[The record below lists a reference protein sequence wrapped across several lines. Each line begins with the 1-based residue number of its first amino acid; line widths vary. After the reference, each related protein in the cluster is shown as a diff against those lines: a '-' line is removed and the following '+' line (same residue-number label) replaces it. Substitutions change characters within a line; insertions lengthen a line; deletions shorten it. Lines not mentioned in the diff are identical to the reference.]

1 MILSGIDWTII
12 TIYFVFLFAVAYYFY
27 SKSAT
32 TTEYFLAARTTRWFG
47 IGPTIFAANISSEH
61 VIGLAGA
68 GAATGLAVGAYE
80 WMAVFCLFV
89 LGWVFV
95 PHYLNS
101 KVFTMPE
108 FLERRYN
115 AACRWYLSSIS
126 ILAYVFTKI
135 SVSLFAGAILLKF
148 ILGWDYLTSSIILVL
163 AAGLYTLAGG
173 LRAVIFTDFF
183 QSSILIAGS
192 AILTFIGLQEA
203 GGFSG
208 LRNNLPEDFFQM
220 MKPASHK
227 VYPWTGTTMGIFI
240 LGIWYWATDQFIVQK
255 ALSAKNLNHARTG
268 INFTAA
274 LKILPV
280 FILILPGLVAR
291 SLWGEEL
298 AHAPDQAYP
307 LLVTRLLPQGL
318 AGLMIA
324 ALLAAL
330 ISSLA
335 AVFNSSSTL
344 FTMDIYKKL
353 RPDASDKKLVL
364 IGRFST
370 LLLIV
375 IGILWIP
382 LIRHMS
388 DQIYQYLQS
397 VQAYISP
404 PIAAVFLSGILWKKA
419 TGKAAII
426 TLISGGILGLIK
438 FGADLASKFNNNQIL
453 ESFASISFLNYC
465 VVLFLVCLLILAS
478 ISILYPSRAR
488 EKTETVVIEISENK
502 FDNSLWNWFNIVL
515 SVFIGLTVIAL
526 WGYFA

>member
-12 TIYFVFLFAVAYYFY
+12 AIYFLFLFAVAYYFY

-32 TTEYFLAARTTRWFG
+32 TTDYFLASRKTPWYG

-89 LGWVFV
+89 LGWLFV

-108 FLERRYN
+108 FLEQRYN
-115 AACRWYLSSIS
+115 SACRWYLSSVS

-163 AAGLYTLAGG
+163 AAGLYTVAGG

-203 GGFSG
+203 GGFAG
-208 LRNNLPEDFFQM
+208 LRSNLPEDFFQM
-220 MKPASHK
+220 IKPASDK
-227 VYPWTGTTMGIFI
+227 VYPWTGTTIGIFI
-240 LGIWYWATDQFIVQK
+240 LGLWYWATDQFIVQK
-255 ALSAKNLNHARTG
+255 ALSAKNINHARTG
-268 INFTAA
+268 INLTAM

-280 FILILPGLVAR
+280 FILILPGLVAS

-298 AHAPDQAYP
+298 AHTPDQAYP
-307 LLVTRLLPQGL
+307 LLVTRLLPNGL

-353 RPDASDKKLVL
+353 RPEAPDRKLVL
-364 IGRFST
+364 IGRIST
-370 LLLIV
+370 VILIV
-375 IGILWIP
+375 VGILWIP

-388 DQIYQYLQS
+388 NQIYQYLQS

-404 PIAAVFLSGILWKKA
+404 PIAAVFLAGILWKKA

-426 TLISGGILGLIK
+426 TLVSGGLLGLIK
-438 FGADLASKFNNNQIL
+438 FGADIASKFNNSEML
-453 ESFASISFLNYC
+453 GAFASISFLNYC
-465 VVLFLVCLLILAS
+465 VVLFFICLLILTS
-478 ISILYPSRAR
+478 ISLLYPKPAAGKSDA
-488 EKTETVVIEISENK
+488 VVITMSDHE
-502 FDNSLWNWFNIVL
+502 FDNSTWNWVNIAL
-515 SVFIGLTVIAL
+515 SVFIGLTVIVL
-526 WGYFA
+526 WTYFA

>member
-1 MILSGIDWTII
+1 MILSGIDWII
-12 TIYFVFLFAVAYYFY
+12 IAIYFVFLFAVAFYFY
-27 SKSAT
+27 TQSAT
-32 TTEYFLAARTTRWFG
+32 TTDYFLASRKTRWFG

-89 LGWVFV
+89 LGWLFV

-115 AACRWYLSSIS
+115 SACRWYLSSVS
-126 ILAYVFTKI
+126 IFAYVFTKI

-148 ILGWDYLTSSIILVL
+148 VLGWDYLTSSIILVM
-163 AAGLYTLAGG
+163 AAGLYTVAGG
-173 LRAVIFTDFF
+173 LKAVIFTDFF

-208 LRNNLPEDFFQM
+208 LRANLPEDFFQM
-220 MKPASHK
+220 IKPASHK
-227 VYPWTGTTMGIFI
+227 VYPWTGTTIGIFI

-255 ALSAKNLNHARTG
+255 TLSAKNINHARTG
-268 INFTAA
+268 INFTAL

-318 AGLMIA
+318 TGLMIA

-353 RPDASDKKLVL
+353 HPEASDKKLVL

-370 LLLIV
+370 MILIV

-404 PIAAVFLSGILWKKA
+404 PIAAVFLVGILWKKA
-419 TGKAAII
+419 TGKAAIT
-426 TLISGGILGLIK
+426 TLIAGGMLGLVK
-438 FGADLASKFNNNQIL
+438 FVADIASKFNNNPML

-465 VVLFLVCLLILAS
+465 VVLFVVCLLILAT
-478 ISILYPSRAR
+478 ISFLFPEPVRK
-488 EKTETVVIEISENK
+488 ETDTVVIAISETK
-502 FDNSLWNWFNIVL
+502 FENSSWNWFNIVL

-526 WGYFA
+526 WAHFA

>member
-12 TIYFVFLFAVAYYFY
+12 AIYFVFLFAVAYLFY
-27 SKSAT
+27 DKSAST
-32 TTEYFLAARTTRWFG
+32 ADYFLASRKTRWFG
-47 IGPTIFAANISSEH
+47 MGPTIFAANISSEH

-89 LGWVFV
+89 LGWLFV

-108 FLERRYN
+108 FLELRYN
-115 AACRWYLSSIS
+115 SACRWYLSTVS

-163 AAGLYTLAGG
+163 AAGLYTVAGG

-183 QSSILIAGS
+183 QSAILIVGS
-192 AILTFIGLQEA
+192 ALLTFFGLREA
-203 GGFSG
+203 GGFNG
-208 LRNNLPEDFFQM
+208 LRENLPEDFFQM
-220 MKPASHK
+220 IKPASDK
-227 VYPWTGTTMGIFI
+227 VYPWTGTTIGIFI

-255 ALSAKNLNHARTG
+255 ALSAKNISHARAG
-268 INFTAA
+268 INFTAL

-280 FILILPGLVAR
+280 FILVLPGLIAR

-298 AHAPDQAYP
+298 IHSPDQAYP

-318 AGLMIA
+318 VGLMIA

-353 RPDASDKKLVL
+353 HPGTPDKKLVMV
-364 IGRFST
+364 GRLST
-370 LLLIV
+370 VVLIV
-375 IGILWIP
+375 VGILWIP

-388 DQIYQYLQS
+388 NQIYQYLQS

-404 PIAAVFLSGILWKKA
+404 PIAAVFLVGILWKKA

-426 TLISGGILGLIK
+426 TLVSGGLLGLIK
-438 FGADLASKFNNNQIL
+438 FGADIASKFSSNQML
-453 ESFASISFLNYC
+453 EVFASVSFLNYC
-465 VVLFLVCLLILAS
+465 VVLFVVCLLILIS
-478 ISILYPSRAR
+478 ISLLYPEHLAGKSEA
-488 EKTETVVIEISENK
+488 VVIAISETK
-502 FDNSLWNWFNIVL
+502 FDNSMWNWVNIVV
-515 SVFIGLTVIAL
+515 SVFIGLTVITL
-526 WGYFA
+526 WAYFA